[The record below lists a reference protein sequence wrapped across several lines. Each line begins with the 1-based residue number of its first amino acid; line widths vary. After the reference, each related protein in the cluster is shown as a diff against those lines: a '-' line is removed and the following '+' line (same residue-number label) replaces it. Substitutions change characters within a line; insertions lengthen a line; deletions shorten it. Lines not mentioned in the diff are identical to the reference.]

1 MFVDVMDSPAW
12 FLLHVLLLKENF
24 KKKET
29 KSTSTSTNAGGGK
42 TAFIVVG
49 FVCTCYS
56 VIKAVVISEAVLKK
70 IHISKVQQQKSQPR
84 LTRIS
89 EKTQKVV

>member
-1 MFVDVMDSPAW
+1 M
-12 FLLHVLLLKENF
+12 LHVLLLKENCL
-24 KKKET
+24 KKET
-29 KSTSTSTNAGGGK
+29 KSTSTNAGGGK